1 MSVPKNAYSYPNL
14 LSPTAMKTE
23 PPGQRKPSLA
33 SAVSLIVRTTRKRFA
48 FTTTT
53 PREPAN
59 AARERSGESVALWE

>member
-1 MSVPKNAYSYPNL
+1 
-14 LSPTAMKTE
+14 MKKE